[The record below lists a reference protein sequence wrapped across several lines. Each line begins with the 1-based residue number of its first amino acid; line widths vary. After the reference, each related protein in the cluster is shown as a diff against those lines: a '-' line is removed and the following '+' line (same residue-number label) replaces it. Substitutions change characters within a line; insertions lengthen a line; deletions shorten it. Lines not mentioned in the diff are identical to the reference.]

1 MITVKLT
8 ITYIDFIS
16 QGKKKESL
24 KKNGLQQPQD
34 IQDTNKL
41 HF

>member
-16 QGKKKESL
+16 QEKKESL
-24 KKNGLQQPQD
+24 KMNGLQQPQD